1 MTVSITL
8 EEAIA
13 RVPHWAGALDLRVE
27 RLKGGLTNKNYK
39 VTVNGESFVLRLPG
53 ARTHLLGIDREH
65 EYAAALSA
73 AAAGIGPEVL
83 SFIRPEGCLV
93 TRLVEGVPLPRDEM
107 RRAEN
112 IRRIAAALHRIHEMP
127 EIPGA
132 FSPFRTVE
140 NYARTAQEHG
150 VPFPTSFARLLE
162 HMHEIE
168 IAFLTSP
175 VALHVCHNDLLDENF
190 MDDGGIRILDWE
202 YAGMGD
208 IFFDLG
214 NFCAN
219 QSFGEDHEELLLRSY
234 FGNVRPNQRARLKL
248 MRIMSDFREAM
259 WGQMQ
264 IAISELDFDF
274 RGYADRHFR
283 RLADS
288 LKDSRWEQWLREAAG
303 NV

>member
-1 MTVSITL
+1 MSMSL

-27 RLKGGLTNKNYK
+27 RLKGGITNKNYK
-39 VTVNGESFVLRLPG
+39 ISVNGESFVLRLAG
-53 ARTHLLGIDREH
+53 AGTHLLGIDREH

-83 SFIRPEGCLV
+83 CFIRPEGCLV
-93 TRLVEGVPLPRDEM
+93 TRFVEGVPLPSDEM

-112 IRRIAAALHRIHEMP
+112 IPSIAGALHRIHGMP
-127 EIPGA
+127 RIPGA

-140 NYARTAQEHG
+140 NYAQTAQKYG
-150 VPFPTSFARLLE
+150 VSFPPSFDRLME
-162 HMHEIE
+162 RMHEIE

-175 VALHVCHNDLLDENF
+175 VAPHPCHNDLVNENLL
-190 MDDGGIRILDWE
+190 DDGGIRILDWE

-208 IFFDLG
+208 IFFDLA

-219 QSFGEDHEELLLRSY
+219 QCFHEDHEELLLRSY
-234 FGNVRPNQRARLKL
+234 FGDVRPYQRARLKL
-248 MRIMSDFREAM
+248 MKIMSDFREAM
-259 WGQMQ
+259 WGQVQ
-264 IAISELDFDF
+264 CGISDLDFDF

-283 RLADS
+283 RLADN
-288 LKDSRWEQWLREAAG
+288 LKDSRWERWLREAAG
-303 NV
+303 NG